1 MDMFDYI
8 LSSSLYMRKK
18 DILELKKRFKKDY
31 CTFSKMC
38 GCYVNGE
45 KNILLKFRETFLN
58 LDEDEYFKYL
68 EIAKKVLS
76 GTMGNNILELNFPL
90 NEDLINE
97 KQISLM
103 QLKNSQLND
112 DTLLDDFYKSIIE
125 NYDYTGNFLILI
137 FNDSYD
143 VLTKTKDNQKL
154 DESEEV
160 YEYILCAI
168 CPVELSEPGL
178 RYFEEDNTIKTR
190 IRDWVVKPPANGFV
204 FPAFIDRSSDVNSIM
219 YYTKNA
225 KDAHPELM
233 ENTLGC
239 DSKQTATIQKEA
251 FKSIIKDSFPDE
263 ALADKVFMDVQ
274 ENLNNMIEEYNEMYD
289 DTDKEPISLKDKDIQ
304 NLLIESGVPEELTS
318 KIEKSF
324 VESFGDDVPLAENLI
339 DSKVLKE
346 NEQRKKEEHL
356 KKQVKVLKTKLEEV
370 TKEASLNNDNIS
382 EDNSNK
388 ALESSDTNE
397 AMDLEENIEAN
408 EEIALEEASENSN
421 ENTLNSEDTL
431 ESNDTNNSNDENLEN
446 NLDMSEYDVVLQV
459 KPEKVSQIKSEVI
472 NGQKC
477 IVIPINDDEQAKVN
491 GLDDLI

>member
-1 MDMFDYI
+1 
-8 LSSSLYMRKK
+8 MRKK

-76 GTMGNNILELNFPL
+76 GTIGNNILELNFPL

-125 NYDYTGNFLILI
+125 NYDYTSNFLILV

-382 EDNSNK
+382 ENNYNK
-388 ALESSDTNE
+388 ALEGSDTNE

-408 EEIALEEASENSN
+408 EEIALEEASENRD

-431 ESNDTNNSNDENLEN
+431 ESNDTNNFNNENLEN
-446 NLDMSEYDVVLQV
+446 NLDMSDYDVVLQV